1 MPTPPVNMRSDVII
15 VGAGVMGSALA
26 RRLSAGG
33 LKVLVCAWEAPGHDA
48 TWAAAGML
56 CAQVEEDRRGPLL
69 DLLLAAED
77 RWAQMGEGFDYQR
90 RGVLRVALDEKE
102 RAELLRQKRRQEK
115 RGLPVQFLEPED
127 VRHLEPGL
135 THDLT
140 GANFFPR
147 GGQVDNRALVP
158 AFMAE
163 ARKRGAELLKGLVTD
178 VEVQGGRV
186 RGVRVAGQ
194 RLEADTIVVATG
206 AWTERIRGLRGVSG
220 IPSTVPVRGQLVAFP
235 ALPPPV
241 SRPVY
246 GAGGY
251 VLPKYR
257 KFLIAG
263 TTVERVG
270 FAPRV
275 TLAARRLLT
284 ARARRLC
291 PSLEK
296 VAVADAWAGLRP
308 STGSGPLFGPTSVT
322 GLHVAV
328 GLFRN
333 GILLAPLVAD
343 LVARAIEG
351 DREAIPRAFRASR
364 LFG

>member
-1 MPTPPVNMRSDVII
+1 MKPDVII
-15 VGAGVMGSALA
+15 VGAGVMGAALA
-26 RRLSAGG
+26 RRLSADGFR
-33 LKVLVCAWEAPGHDA
+33 VLVCAWEAPSHDA

-77 RWAQMGEGFDYQR
+77 RWAQMGDRFDYQR
-90 RGVLRVALDEKE
+90 RGVLRVALDEQE
-102 RAELLRQKRRQEK
+102 RAELLRQKSRQEK
-115 RGLPVQFLEPED
+115 LGLPVEFLEPKD
-127 VRHLEPGL
+127 LRRLEPGL

-140 GANFFPR
+140 GACLFPR

-158 AFMAE
+158 AFRVEAE
-163 ARKRGAELLKGLVTD
+163 KRGAEYRSGRVTD
-178 VEVQGGRV
+178 VVVEGGRV
-186 RGVRVAGQ
+186 RGVRFEGQ
-194 RLEADTIVVATG
+194 RIEADAVVVAAG
-206 AWTERIRGLRGVSG
+206 AWTDSIRGLGLA
-220 IPSTVPVRGQLVAFP
+220 STVPVRGQLVAFP

-241 SRPVY
+241 FRPVY

-251 VLPKYR
+251 VLPKYG
-257 KFLIAG
+257 KFLISG

-270 FAPRV
+270 FATRV
-275 TLAARRLLT
+275 TKAATRLLT
-284 ARARRLC
+284 ERARRLC

-296 VAVADAWAGLRP
+296 VAVVDAWAGLRP
-308 STGSGPLFGPTSVT
+308 GSAGSAGGPLFGPTSVT

-343 LVARAIEG
+343 LVVRAIAGE
-351 DREAIPRAFRASR
+351 REAIPKAFRASR
-364 LFG
+364 LASGRREE

>member
-1 MPTPPVNMRSDVII
+1 MTPDVII

-26 RRLSAGG
+26 RRLSADG
-33 LKVLVCAWEAPGHDA
+33 LKVLVCGWEPPGHDA

-77 RWAQMGEGFDYQR
+77 RWAELAGRFDYQR
-90 RGVLRVALDEKE
+90 QGVLRVALDATE
-102 RAELLRQKRRQEK
+102 RSELRRQKSRQEK
-115 RGLPVQFLEPED
+115 LGLPVEFLEPED
-127 VRHLEPGL
+127 VRRLEPGL
-135 THDLT
+135 TNDLT
-140 GANFFPR
+140 GANFFAR

-158 AFMAE
+158 AFRAE
-163 ARKRGAELLKGLVTD
+163 ARKLGAELRS
-178 VEVQGGRV
+178 GRV
-186 RGVRVAGQ
+186 TKVEIQGDRIRGVRFEGESI
-194 RLEADTIVVATG
+194 EADIVVVAAG
-206 AWTERIRGLRGVSG
+206 AWTGKIGGLGV
-220 IPSTVPVRGQLVAFP
+220 PAVAPVRGQLLAFP
-235 ALPPPV
+235 AFPPPV

-257 KFLIAG
+257 KLLISG
-263 TTVERVG
+263 TTVEHVG
-270 FAPRV
+270 FDQRV
-275 TLAARRLLT
+275 TRAAKTLLT

-291 PSLEK
+291 PALER
-296 VAVADAWAGLRP
+296 VSPIDAWAGLRP
-308 STGSGPLFGPTSVT
+308 STGGDPLFGPTPIK
-322 GLHVAV
+322 GLHCAV

-343 LVARAIEG
+343 LVARAIAGER
-351 DREAIPRAFRASR
+351 DAIPKPFRAAK